1 MGVSGESQTPLQQ
14 GRNPPQAYLGTGLV
28 TCLPAGSVAHSGLK
42 TYNKVQISVLLC

>member
-28 TCLPAGSVAHSGLK
+28 TCLPAGSVAHSGL
-42 TYNKVQISVLLC
+42 Q